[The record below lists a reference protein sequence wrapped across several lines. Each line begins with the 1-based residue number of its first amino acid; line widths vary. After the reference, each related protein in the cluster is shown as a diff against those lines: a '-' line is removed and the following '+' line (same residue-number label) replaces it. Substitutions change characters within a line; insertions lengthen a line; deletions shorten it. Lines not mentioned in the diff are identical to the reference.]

1 MFSVDEP
8 LAVKFLA
15 MSRLSIGLKFLTF
28 TTLASF
34 LVPVKGTQSTLL
46 TCLSVEMDAE
56 TDKMCHW
63 RSTT

>member
-15 MSRLSIGLKFLTF
+15 MSRLSIGLKFF
-28 TTLASF
+28 NFYDS
-34 LVPVKGTQSTLL
+34 KGTQSTLL